1 MGVAVGGTTW
11 TASPPRQLLVSL
23 AWVCLALS
31 SVRLGADEPSPPARA
46 ATTSP
51 TLVELPRAAQAPT
64 IDGRLDDP
72 VWQAAPLDLGVW
84 QTFSPTPGLEM
95 AQATDVWVA
104 YDDKAL
110 YFAFLAHDT
119 EPKKVRSHLG
129 RRDDIYQDD
138 TVGVAIDSL
147 GTAQLQYEMYVNAD
161 GVQMDIVTTHATGST
176 NEPDWFWESAG
187 RRVPEGFAVE
197 IKLPWTSIRF
207 RTGSV
212 VEMGM
217 IFWRNISR
225 LGQGGSWPTMPPG
238 CSQFEIQAPVVLR
251 DLKPAR
257 PLELVPS
264 FTYGWSEDR
273 VSAASFGPRDS
284 RPDAGLSAKVGLGTH
299 ATLDLTVN
307 PDFSQVESDAYQ
319 IETNQRYPLFF
330 TEKRPFFMEGMTAF
344 QLAGAGPDA
353 TMRTAVH
360 TRRIVDPDWGAK
372 LTGGAGPFT
381 FVTLHA
387 ADRLPPDDDALP
399 ERVRY
404 VNIGRLQAGFGQHG
418 NAGLLITSTVR
429 GRDFNHVA
437 ALDLGLQG
445 RRQTFDLAAL
455 ASHSRGPTGGASSAF
470 AGHARYA
477 YRGRRYGLTVFGER
491 YDPGFRMDTAFLKQV
506 DVTDAWATASLK
518 TYPRWGTR
526 IGLQRVLGYLYGQAG
541 RDREQGGN
549 RRTAEAG
556 MQLNFTRNGWMMLS
570 AALEREP
577 WAHQEFPTR
586 RLSASGQAQLTQ
598 WLNVRG
604 TVGVGRSVLY
614 DPTSPSLGDSFTSS
628 AQVSLQPTGNLNV
641 AVGHDRS
648 TFDDTATGARVYT
661 VNVVN
666 AQTTYQFDRRS
677 ALRAIVRYDSSLA
690 QILTDYLASYEL
702 APGSVAYLGYGS
714 LYERHEWES
723 EVGAPPAPPRYL
735 AARRGLFFKISY
747 AHRF

>member
-1 MGVAVGGTTW
+1 MGVAVEGASWTT
-11 TASPPRQLLVSL
+11 SPPRQVLVSL
-23 AWVCLALS
+23 AWVCLAFS
-31 SVRLGADEPSPPARA
+31 SVRLAADEPSPQTRA
-46 ATTSP
+46 TASSP
-51 TLVELPRAAQAPT
+51 PIELRRAAQPPT

-72 VWQAAPLDLGVW
+72 AWQTPPLDLGQW
-84 QTFSPTPGLEM
+84 QTFMPTPGLDM
-95 AQATDVWVA
+95 PQATDVWVA

-138 TVGVAIDSL
+138 TIGVAIDSL

-187 RRVPEGFAVE
+187 RRVPDGFAVE
-197 IKLPWTSIRF
+197 IRLPWTSIRF
-207 RTGSV
+207 TTGSV

-225 LGQGGSWPTMPPG
+225 LGQAGSWPTMPPG
-238 CSQFEIQAPVVLR
+238 RSQFEIQAPVTLR
-251 DLKPAR
+251 ELKPAR
-257 PLELVPS
+257 PLEVVPS

-273 VSAASFGPRDS
+273 MSAESFGPRDS
-284 RPDAGLSAKVGLGTH
+284 RPDTGVSAKVGLGAH
-299 ATLDLTVN
+299 ATLDLTAN

-319 IETNQRYPLFF
+319 IEVNQRYPLFY

-344 QLAGAGPDA
+344 QLAGAGSGT
-353 TMRTAVH
+353 TMLAAVH

-372 LTGGAGPFT
+372 VTGSAGPLS

-387 ADRLPPDDDALP
+387 ADHLPSDDDALP
-399 ERVRY
+399 QHKRY
-404 VNIGRLQAGFGQHG
+404 YNIGRLQAGFGQHG
-418 NAGLLITSTVR
+418 SAGLLLASTVR
-429 GRDFNHVA
+429 GRDFNHVV

-445 RRQTFDLAAL
+445 RRQTLDLAAL
-455 ASHSRGPTGGASSAF
+455 ASHSRGAIGGASSAF
-470 AGHARYA
+470 AGYARYA
-477 YRGRRYGLTVFGER
+477 YRNRRYGLTVFGEH
-491 YDPGFRMDTAFLKQV
+491 YDPGFRMDTAFLRQV
-506 DVTDAWATASLK
+506 GVTDAWATASLK
-518 TYPRWGTR
+518 TYPRWGAA

-556 MQLNFTRNGWMMLS
+556 MQLNFTRNGWVMLS
-570 AALEREP
+570 ATLEREP

-586 RLSASGQAQLTQ
+586 RLSASGQAQIMP
-598 WLNVRG
+598 WLNVKG
-604 TVGVGRSVLY
+604 SVGVGRSILY
-614 DPTSPSLGDSFTSS
+614 DPTSPTLGDSFTSS
-628 AQVSLQPTGNLNV
+628 AQVSLQPTGSLNV

-648 TFDDTATGARVYT
+648 TFGDTATGARVYT

-666 AQTTYQFDRRS
+666 AQTTYQFDRRA
-677 ALRAIVRYDSSLA
+677 ALRAIIRYDSSLS

-714 LYERHEWES
+714 LYERREWES
-723 EVGAPPAPPRYL
+723 EVGAPPTSPQYL